1 MAKIERTK
9 NTVTGSIWGFIEK
22 LSNILLPFIIR
33 TLLIKNLGEE
43 YLGLSSLFSS
53 ILQVLN
59 LTELGFGSAVIF
71 AMYKPIA
78 EDDHAM
84 VGAIL

>member
-1 MAKIERTK
+1 MATISRTK
-9 NTVTGSIWGFIEK
+9 NTIYGAIWGVVERF
-22 LSNILLPFIIR
+22 SSILLPFLVRTVLIR
-33 TLLIKNLGEE
+33 KLGAE
-43 YLGLSSLFSS
+43 YLGLNSMFGS

-78 EDDHAM
+78 DND
-84 VGAIL
+84 